1 MNSMLLEEIIGV
13 LSEHLG
19 IDFDNISIDSLI
31 TDELRADSLDIV
43 ELVDIFEKKY
53 SISASDEDIMGL
65 STVESI
71 YNYISEKLGYN
82 QNDKNLTDG
91 QLNF

>member
-71 YNYISEKLGYN
+71 YNYISEKVGYN